1 MRTGWFAYPY
11 LKFFN
16 THTCGVF
23 FFMDH
28 PIFTLNFYLPIYFVE
43 MLATMSIVFLYPI
56 SNNAAIWKSLD
67 QFAPFDWQ
75 PLSDLYY
82 VNSFLRHAE
91 AFAFQDSAGKTEFVG
106 KQIFL
111 SLGPSNNFA
120 YRLVCR
126 CCQFILI
133 FFLVDR
139 KRPWI
144 FEFIM
149 ANRCWITC
157 IFVFYW
163 LLTPANHNTFICDLS
178 SFAIERELIEK
189 CQLDRTN
196 KIFLQMSNWVVKIVF

>member
-1 MRTGWFAYPY
+1 MRTGWFAYPH

-106 KQIFL
+106 KQIFFISRSIQQFCL
-111 SLGPSNNFA
+111 SPCMQMLPIHSH
-120 YRLVCR
+120 
-126 CCQFILI
+126 
-133 FFLVDR
+133 
-139 KRPWI
+139 
-144 FEFIM
+144 
-149 ANRCWITC
+149 
-157 IFVFYW
+157 
-163 LLTPANHNTFICDLS
+163 LLP
-178 SFAIERELIEK
+178 RG
-189 CQLDRTN
+189 
-196 KIFLQMSNWVVKIVF
+196 